1 MHSQD
6 LRTEATEPLLLMV
19 DEAARLL
26 RVGRSRAYE
35 LAHDYLKSGGTT
47 GLPVILLG
55 HGCFRVPRW
64 ALIELATTGR
74 VVRLCDATVP
84 TQEAPVAR

>member
-35 LAHDYLKSGGTT
+35 LAHDYLKSGGTS
-47 GLPVILLG
+47 GLPV
-55 HGCFRVPRW
+55 
-64 ALIELATTGR
+64 
-74 VVRLCDATVP
+74 
-84 TQEAPVAR
+84 